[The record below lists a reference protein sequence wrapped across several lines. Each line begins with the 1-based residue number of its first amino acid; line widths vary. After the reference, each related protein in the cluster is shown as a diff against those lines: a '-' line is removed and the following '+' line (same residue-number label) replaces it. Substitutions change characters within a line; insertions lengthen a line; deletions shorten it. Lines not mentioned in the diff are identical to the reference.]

1 LLRRSGKRR
10 ISRMSTTEILEELP
24 RLAREER
31 EKIWERL
38 EEIELEEMEATPEV
52 LAAIEE
58 GIRSAETEPG
68 WTVEQVRGKVAS
80 WVTKSS

>member
-1 LLRRSGKRR
+1 MPRRRGKRR
-10 ISRMSTTEILEELP
+10 ISCMSTPEILEELP

-68 WTVEQVRGKVAS
+68 WTVEQVRGKIAS